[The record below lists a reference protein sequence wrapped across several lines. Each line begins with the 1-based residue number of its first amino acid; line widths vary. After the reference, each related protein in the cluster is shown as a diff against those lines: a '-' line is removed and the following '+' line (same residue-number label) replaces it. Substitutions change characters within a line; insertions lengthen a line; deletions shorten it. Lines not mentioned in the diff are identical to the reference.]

1 MAILQVVK
9 RNFYESEIKDR
20 DFRVVDVVIQW

>member
-20 DFRVVDVVIQW
+20 DFRVVDVVIQR